1 MDEPTMRAKTTKAKW
16 NHHKPAFR
24 LITTELVP
32 SVAEAGPVIR
42 GPEEGA
48 RYITDLI
55 GRKDR
60 EHFVIL
66 HLDGA
71 HRPRA
76 IEITAIGTLNSVP
89 VMPREVFKAA
99 ILSNAKAII
108 CGHNH
113 PSGDLRP
120 SAEDDNAYR
129 MLRDAGNLL
138 GVPVLDFLIV
148 HGARY
153 YSFQE
158 NGRLSAAEG

>member
-1 MDEPTMRAKTTKAKW
+1 MRAKRAKAKQ
-16 NHHKPAFR
+16 NHHHEPAFR
-24 LITTELVP
+24 LISTELVP
-32 SVAEAGPVIR
+32 SVAEAGPTIH
-42 GPEEGA
+42 GPDDGA

-66 HLDGA
+66 HLDGK

-89 VMPREVFKAA
+89 VSPREVFKAA
-99 ILSNAKAII
+99 ILSNSCAII
-108 CGHNH
+108 CAHNH
-113 PSGDLRP
+113 PSGDLTP
-120 SAEDDNAYR
+120 SAEDHMAYR
-129 MLRDAGNLL
+129 KLKEAGDLL

-148 HGARY
+148 HEGRC

-158 NGRLSAAEG
+158 TGLLSAGEG